1 MRLCMTGSFTIDPNS
16 AGPNQAIRPRRSGRR
31 IAICGAIGMLL
42 GVITTDA
49 ATAQTNP
56 VPPAPTPQLGP
67 MTQEQLEMAARFE
80 ECRRKLQEERT
91 SGAVTALRFGST
103 AIEVD
108 VDGARW
114 KAMSFDTKLALMQTI
129 SCYAVAGNPR
139 LNARVQVLDHLDQQ
153 KLGYYDG
160 AVLKLQ

>member
-1 MRLCMTGSFTIDPNS
+1 MTGSFTTDPHS
-16 AGPNQAIRPRRSGRR
+16 THTGRGSGPHQRSHR
-31 IAICGAIGMLL
+31 ITICCAIGVML
-42 GVITTDA
+42 GVFATTKA
-49 ATAQTNP
+49 WAQTGAQP
-56 VPPAPTPQLGP
+56 SPPAAAGPQLGP

-91 SGAVTALRFGST
+91 SGPIADLRFGST
-103 AIEVD
+103 AIEID

-114 KAMSFDTKLALMQTI
+114 KAMPFDTKLALVRTI

-139 LNARVQVLDHLDQQ
+139 LNARVQVLDHLDQK

>member
-1 MRLCMTGSFTIDPNS
+1 MVKSFRTDLCSVGSNRFIYP
-16 AGPNQAIRPRRSGRR
+16 QQRRFS
-31 IAICGAIGMLL
+31 IAACCVIWLL
-42 GVITTDA
+42 CVFPASRAHG
-49 ATAQTNP
+49 QTESQV

-91 SGAVTALRFGST
+91 SGPITALRFGST
-103 AIEVD
+103 AIEID
-108 VDGARW
+108 VDGTRW
-114 KAMSFDTKLALMQTI
+114 KAMSFDAKLALVQTI

>member
-1 MRLCMTGSFTIDPNS
+1 
-16 AGPNQAIRPRRSGRR
+16 
-31 IAICGAIGMLL
+31 
-42 GVITTDA
+42 
-49 ATAQTNP
+49 
-56 VPPAPTPQLGP
+56 
-67 MTQEQLEMAARFE
+67 MAARFE

-91 SGAVTALRFGST
+91 SGPVTALRFGST
-103 AIEVD
+103 AIEVE

>member
-1 MRLCMTGSFTIDPNS
+1 MPKSRRTDLCNDGSSRLIYSR
-16 AGPNQAIRPRRSGRR
+16 QRRYSLT
-31 IAICGAIGMLL
+31 ACCLIGLL
-42 GVITTDA
+42 CVFAAVGVQG
-49 ATAQTNP
+49 QTESQV

-91 SGAVTALRFGST
+91 SGPVTALRFGST

>member
-91 SGAVTALRFGST
+91 SGPVTALRFGST

>member
-1 MRLCMTGSFTIDPNS
+1 MYARQRRYSLTACCVIGLLCVFAA
-16 AGPNQAIRPRRSGRR
+16 AGAHGQ
-31 IAICGAIGMLL
+31 
-42 GVITTDA
+42 
-49 ATAQTNP
+49 TAPQV

-91 SGAVTALRFGST
+91 SGPVTALRFGST

>member
-1 MRLCMTGSFTIDPNS
+1 MTSSLTMDPNS
-16 AGPNQAIRPRRSGRR
+16 AGPSQAIRLRRSGRR
-31 IAICGAIGMLL
+31 VAVCGAIGTLL
-42 GVITTDA
+42 AVITTDA

-56 VPPAPTPQLGP
+56 APPVPTPQLGP

-91 SGAVTALRFGST
+91 SGPVTALRFGST

>member
-1 MRLCMTGSFTIDPNS
+1 MYSRQRRCFLTACCLIGLLCVF
-16 AGPNQAIRPRRSGRR
+16 AAV
-31 IAICGAIGMLL
+31 GAQG
-42 GVITTDA
+42 
-49 ATAQTNP
+49 QTESQV

-91 SGAVTALRFGST
+91 SGPVTALRFGST
-103 AIEVD
+103 AIEVE

-160 AVLKLQ
+160 AVLKLP

>member
-1 MRLCMTGSFTIDPNS
+1 MVLT
-16 AGPNQAIRPRRSGRR
+16 
-31 IAICGAIGMLL
+31 
-42 GVITTDA
+42 VVTTA
-49 ATAQTNP
+49 VAMAQTNP

-80 ECRRKLQEERT
+80 ECRRKLQEDRT
-91 SGAVTALRFGST
+91 SGPITDLRFGST
-103 AIEVD
+103 AIEID
-108 VDGARW
+108 VDGTRW
-114 KAMSFDTKLALMQTI
+114 KAMSFDTKLAMVQTI

-139 LNARVQVLDHLDQQ
+139 LNARVQVLDHLDQH